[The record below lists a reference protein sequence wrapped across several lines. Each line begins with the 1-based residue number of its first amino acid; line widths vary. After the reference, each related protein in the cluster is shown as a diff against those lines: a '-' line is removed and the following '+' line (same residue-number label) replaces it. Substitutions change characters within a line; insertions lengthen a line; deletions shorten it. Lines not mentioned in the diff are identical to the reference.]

1 VLIEALAARGV
12 SPREADELEF
22 WEAAAVLGA
31 NRAPSIFDED
41 QGAHEW
47 NVARAA
53 ALEAG
58 QDEPQFA
65 DFFPPG
71 PADNPLPFLAGGL
84 IGPSPQPE
92 EVNS

>member
-1 VLIEALAARGV
+1 LRAA
-12 SPREADELEF
+12 DQWEF
-22 WEAAAVLGA
+22 WEVAAALGA

-47 NVARAA
+47 NTARAV

-58 QDEPQFA
+58 LPEPQFE
-65 DFFPPG
+65 DFFPPS

-84 IGPSPQPE
+84 IGPAPQTE
-92 EVNS
+92 EVR